1 MNTRPE
7 DLWPLTLGTFEGL
20 IDEVRVSR
28 GPRAISLP
36 NRAPLVAMET
46 RVALEESGSVVP
58 QLPAIIDDETDLTY
72 AWSVVSGDA
81 GDVTFLDA
89 TALGSEIAFAK
100 RGLFTLGLTV
110 SDGELAT
117 TTSDWSVGMNTPL
130 VILVEDKKV
139 TLNFGVMLVPSV
151 VIEDDAWAGATE
163 FVVDWKV
170 VQGDS
175 LNVTFSDPSMLQPTI
190 SFADA
195 GDYTLSLMVSAG
207 EFVSDV
213 DFQITVLPK
222 LLPPVIRNS
231 EPQASLQLDGTFTP
245 DLEIADDGPFTYQW
259 TVSHGLTNSVEFS
272 DPTSLTPIIRFTQV
286 GDYELTI
293 RASARGEHATSTIQI
308 SVSPVPTLLERWRST
323 HFLATTLKD
332 SALEASLW
340 GDLADPDGDRRVNLL
355 EAYAG
360 TDPQEPNRDPFLRIR
375 QTDNAIVLEWPR
387 ARDPLGLSVKVLAS
401 STLENFEFL
410 MPIPSITVAANESD
424 LEARMP
430 LGQPKG
436 FLALSISET
445 P

>member
-272 DPTSLTPIIRFTQV
+272 DLTNSDHSV
-286 GDYELTI
+286 
-293 RASARGEHATSTIQI
+293 HAGRRLRTNDPRIGT
-308 SVSPVPTLLERWRST
+308 
-323 HFLATTLKD
+323 
-332 SALEASLW
+332 W
-340 GDLADPDGDRRVNLL
+340 G
-355 EAYAG
+355 
-360 TDPQEPNRDPFLRIR
+360 TRD
-375 QTDNAIVLEWPR
+375 
-387 ARDPLGLSVKVLAS
+387 
-401 STLENFEFL
+401 
-410 MPIPSITVAANESD
+410 
-424 LEARMP
+424 
-430 LGQPKG
+430 
-436 FLALSISET
+436 
-445 P
+445 